1 MLNKGGG
8 GIGVRNLK
16 LQNENLLMKWL
27 WRCTKERTLWRN
39 IIVTEFGGLNP
50 WCSNFVSDPYGMAV
64 WRTIRNF
71 WPLVETNLSFKIGIE
86 TRIFFGMM
94 ELINHH
100 FQICGNTEAGV
111 SKCWTTQRW
120 DISFRRMLND
130 WEADRVAS

>member
-1 MLNKGGG
+1 M
-8 GIGVRNLK
+8 
-16 LQNENLLMKWL
+16 
-27 WRCTKERTLWRN
+27 
-39 IIVTEFGGLNP
+39 TEFGGLNP

-111 SKCWTTQRW
+111 SAGQHRGGTFPSEECLMIGRLIEWLH
-120 DISFRRMLND
+120 SL
-130 WEADRVAS
+130 ES